1 MTTTTFS
8 DIGLEGDVLETLN
21 ELGYETPTEIQAR
34 SIPLLLE
41 GQNLLGIAQ
50 TGTGKT
56 AAFTL
61 PLLQNLDPNGRDL
74 NILVLA
80 PTRELGQ
87 QVAESF
93 EKYAA
98 HRKSFKVA
106 CLYGGQDVRI
116 QLTALKKKPQVVVAT
131 PGRLIDLLDKK
142 KLNLDS
148 LSSVVLDEADEMLRM
163 GFEEDVKNILSR
175 TQEGVQMALFS
186 ATMPNGIRNV
196 AETYLNGAEEVR
208 IRQEVKTVDNIQQRY
223 LLVGRRH
230 KMSALERII
239 EGEEADAGI
248 IFVKTR
254 QQTLEVAEHLK
265 KSDYRVAALN
275 GDLMQN
281 MRENIIRQLKQGVL
295 DWIVATDVAA
305 RGLDVT
311 RITHVVNYDI
321 PFDHEA
327 YVHRIGRTGRAGRS
341 GTAILMISRNE
352 MRSLQKL
359 EAHTGATITPMPIP
373 GGKEI
378 SDQRIKAFKENLLK
392 ICGQV
397 DLKRMKKLIEEIG
410 ETHSID
416 DGTLLAALAHLAQE
430 ERPLFPKLDVI
441 PEEKAGKMRP
451 LNDKGGKGKSSF
463 NQKNKALQPGW
474 QRFRLAIGREHRLN
488 PGDIVGAFANE
499 GGIPSE
505 AIGNIQLYSHY
516 STVDLPHDTPNDVI
530 NGLRNM
536 RIRNNS
542 IQMRPWEDREPSEGD
557 RPRKSSYSKGFRGQ
571 DGKKKGKFNKPF
583 RSRKTQP

>member
-1 MTTTTFS
+1 MSNTTFS
-8 DIGLEGDVLETLN
+8 DVGLEGDVLDTLN
-21 ELGYETPTEIQAR
+21 ELGYEFPTEIQAR

-41 GQNLLGIAQ
+41 EKNLLGIAQ

-61 PLLQNLDPNGRDL
+61 PLLQNLRVDDRSL
-74 NILVLA
+74 RILVLT

-93 EKYAA
+93 EKYAS
-98 HRKSFKVA
+98 HRKSFHVA

-142 KLNLDS
+142 KLKLDS
-148 LSSVVLDEADEMLRM
+148 LSAVVLDEADEMLRM
-163 GFEEDVKNILSR
+163 GFEEDVKNILGR
-175 TQEGVQMALFS
+175 TEEGVQMALFS
-186 ATMPNGIRNV
+186 ATMPAGIRDV
-196 AETYLNGAEEVR
+196 AETYLQGAEEVR
-208 IRQEVKTVDNIQQRY
+208 ISQEVKTVDNIDQRY

-230 KMSALERII
+230 KMQALERII

-265 KSDYRVAALN
+265 KADYSVAALN
-275 GDLMQN
+275 GDLQQN
-281 MRENIIRQLKQGVL
+281 MREDIIRQLKEGVL
-295 DWIVATDVAA
+295 DWVVATDVAA

-321 PFDHEA
+321 PFDNEA

-352 MRSLQKL
+352 VRSLHKL
-359 EAHTGATITPMPIP
+359 EQHTGASIVPMPIP

-378 SDQRIKAFKENLLK
+378 SDQRIRAFRERLLK
-392 ICGQV
+392 IVGQE
-397 DLKRMKKLIEEIG
+397 DLKRMKKLMSQLQEDHPIEE
-410 ETHSID
+410 D
-416 DGTLLAALAHLAQE
+416 TLIAALAHLAQE
-430 ERPLFPKLDVI
+430 EKPLYPKLDII
-441 PEEKAGKMRP
+441 PEEKP
-451 LNDKGGKGKSSF
+451 GKSKPYSDRKTKGRSGA
-463 NQKNKALQPGW
+463 QGRGQSPQPGW

-499 GGIPSE
+499 GGLPAD
-505 AIGNIQLYSHY
+505 AIGDIQLHGHF
-516 STVDLPHDTPNDVI
+516 STVDLPHDTPPEVI
-530 NGLRNM
+530 KSLKNL
-536 RIRNNS
+536 RIRNAS
-542 IQMRPWEDREPSEGD
+542 IQLRPWEDRGSSSPKSSRKPFAKRNRAEGD
-557 RPRKSSYSKGFRGQ
+557 KSKGG
-571 DGKKKGKFNKPF
+571 FNKPF
-583 RSRKTQP
+583 RSRKTKP